1 MYGLSAEKVGG
12 IIAYILARINL
23 GREYELLEQ
32 ISGLPNIDEVRIVYG
47 EYDMII
53 KVKVSALSE
62 LDKIVTHIRKLNGII
77 TTTTL
82 ISS

>member
-1 MYGLSAEKVGG
+1 MVAEGEGAIV
-12 IIAYILARINL
+12 AYILVRINL

-32 ISGLPNIDEVRIVYG
+32 VRRLPGVDEVRIVYG
-47 EYDMII
+47 EYDMV
-53 KVKVSALSE
+53 VKVRVNALFE
-62 LDKIVTHIRKLNGII
+62 LDRIVTQLRKLNGVL

>member
-1 MYGLSAEKVGG
+1 MSTGVTGN
-12 IIAYILARINL
+12 IIAYILVRVNL
-23 GREYELLEQ
+23 GKEDEVLEQ
-32 ISGLPNIDEVRIVYG
+32 INKLSNIDEVRIVYG

-53 KVKVSALSE
+53 KVKVNTLYE
-62 LDKIVTHIRKLNGII
+62 LDKVVTHVRRLNGVI

>member
-1 MYGLSAEKVGG
+1 MNLSTGVTGN
-12 IIAYILARINL
+12 IIAYILVRVNL
-23 GREYELLEQ
+23 GKEYELLEQ
-32 ISGLPNIDEVRIVYG
+32 INKLSNIDEVRIVYG

-53 KVKVSALSE
+53 KVKVNTLYE
-62 LDKIVTHIRKLNGII
+62 LDKVVTHVRRLNGVI

>member
-1 MYGLSAEKVGG
+1 MAAEGGSAV
-12 IIAYILARINL
+12 IAYILVRINL

-32 ISGLPNIDEVRIVYG
+32 IRRLPGVDEVRIVYG
-47 EYDMII
+47 EYDMVV
-53 KVKVSALSE
+53 KVKVNALFE
-62 LDKIVTHIRKLNGII
+62 LDRIVTQLRKLNGVL